1 MRVQQAP
8 STTSGAHTKGST
20 MRKLNNLVHYHR
32 AFWITAAL
40 CLLLQMPTAH
50 GASDAKQIEQI
61 LNAMETQSENFDPD
75 ELIKLGQEGL
85 AVILD
90 VLMPESSGYF
100 RITEQEV
107 ALLVKD
113 LGHMHYAKRQSAI
126 KRLIAAGGYVRK
138 QVAVAATSSDLET
151 ALNAKAVLHGI
162 LNKPVM
168 SDREANSRQTHTY
181 GKAYGRYLATLQD
194 EACWQLIAMRTT
206 QALIADRDSTDGT
219 DDFMWQ
225 SFTTLAKR
233 GNDATLSLF
242 RPVIQ
247 IKNASRSLWVF
258 QHLRVYSKDGFM
270 PTVLK
275 EIVQTD
281 HVYNETHLRRRLE
294 HIRQHGPDA
303 PYKPTK
309 EEVLAA
315 LNELIRNPTGPTTKT
330 FLSYEEAA
338 LELLFSL
345 SDDERR
351 VEATIEKTLIKGT
364 IKKGDTHSKSLTI
377 ETNGNTRVLLKHISL
392 LKLVSEKAKT
402 RALKAKP
409 VVIKLKYAQAV
420 RARHILFMVKPDDGD
435 NAKAEKRKKAES
447 VRKAIIAGADFVK
460 MANEHSDCPSKRAG
474 GDLGTFKQHM
484 MVKPFEEAAFTSPI
498 GVIGPVIETQFG
510 YHIIE
515 VLERTE

>member
-1 MRVQQAP
+1 M
-8 STTSGAHTKGST
+8 K
-20 MRKLNNLVHYHR
+20 KLNNPIHYR
-32 AFWITAAL
+32 RVFWITLTL
-40 CLLLQMPTAH
+40 CLLFQMPTAH
-50 GASDAKQIEQI
+50 AASDTKHIEQI
-61 LNAMETQSENFDPD
+61 LNAMATQSETFDPD

-113 LGHMHYAKRQSAI
+113 LGHMHYAKRRSAI
-126 KRLIAAGGYVRK
+126 KRLIAAGGDVRK
-138 QVAVAATSSDLET
+138 QVEVAATSSDLET
-151 ALNAKAVLHGI
+151 AMNAKAVLHGI

-206 QALIADRDSTDGT
+206 QALIAGRDSTGNT

-247 IKNASRSLWVF
+247 IKSASHCHWVF
-258 QHLRVYSKDGFM
+258 DHLRIYSKDGFM

-275 EIVQTD
+275 DIVQTD

-351 VEATIEKTLIKGT
+351 AEATQEKALIIKGT

-377 ETNGNTRVLLKHISL
+377 ERNGSTTVLLKHISL
-392 LKLVSEKAKT
+392 LELVSEKAKT
-402 RALKAKP
+402 EPLKAKP
-409 VVIKLKYAQAV
+409 VVIKLKYAQTV
-420 RARHILFMVKPDDGD
+420 KARHILFMVKPDDGD
-435 NAKAEKRKKAES
+435 NAKAEKRQKAEAL
-447 VRKAIIAGADFVK
+447 RKAIMAGADFAK
-460 MANEHSDCPSKRAG
+460 MAKEHSDCPSKRAG
-474 GDLGTFKQHM
+474 GDLGSFKQGM
-484 MVKPFEEAAFTSPI
+484 MVKPFEEASFTSPI